1 MRCAL
6 GEIALG
12 SRSTMTLSSIRYVHV
27 FAVAALV
34 ATVTVVT
41 PSTSDAAEPTAQEKA
56 FAAKRFREAMRL
68 FKLKEFRRA
77 AEIFEEAYSIAPH
90 PDALLNAMDAYEQSG
105 ELALAAEASSRMLAE
120 FPEGSARGVA
130 ERRLA
135 RLAPKLGRLR
145 IDVAPGGSD
154 VRVDGA
160 PARQGERWVDPGS
173 HLVEAKYEGTTV
185 DRRVEVA
192 AGAVAQVKLEAPKP
206 PPPAPVVVKEE
217 GPWERPIH
225 PGYFFG
231 GVGLSVLS
239 SSLLIWSG
247 VDTLSARDDFD
258 ADPTREGLDDG
269 RFRQARTNVLV
280 ATTTIFA
287 TSTALVGAFG
297 VDWTFGATDAA
308 DRPSTGGAKFRFGPL
323 AVGVEGEY

>member
-1 MRCAL
+1 M
-6 GEIALG
+6 I
-12 SRSTMTLSSIRYVHV
+12 SIRLVLV
-27 FAVAALV
+27 FALAALM
-34 ATVTVVT
+34 AMGTAAT
-41 PSTSDAAEPTAQEKA
+41 PSRCDAAEPTKEDKA
-56 FAAKRFREAMRL
+56 VAAKRFREAMRL

-77 AEIFEEAYSIAPH
+77 AELFEEAYSIAPH

-105 ELALAAEASSRMLAE
+105 ELALAAEASSRMLAD
-120 FPEGSARGVA
+120 FPDGSARGIA

-160 PARQGERWVDPGS
+160 PARQGDRWVDPGS
-173 HLVEAKYEGTTV
+173 HLVEAKYGDGTV

-192 AGAVAQVKLEAPKP
+192 AGSVAEVKLEPPKP
-206 PPPAPVVVKEE
+206 PPPPVVVEKNE

-239 SSLLIWSG
+239 TSLLIWSG
-247 VDTLSARDDFD
+247 VDTLGARDDFD
-258 ADPTREGLDDG
+258 AAPTREGLDDG

-287 TSTALVGAFG
+287 ASTALVGAFG
-297 VDWTFGATDAA
+297 VDWTFGAKDKSES
-308 DRPSTGGAKFRFGPL
+308 PSTGSVGLRFGPF
-323 AVGVEGEY
+323 AAGVEGKY